1 MQSDRLTDLSSQQQQ
16 RSDLDER
23 DAISTIITPQG
34 EDNDKEMVEDEKQEQ
49 EQDDH
54 DRLKAGGHYSTN
66 QQQLVQ
72 QHTTDDFNVEMTDES
87 QANAKVL
94 LVPLH
99 PPSSPPH

>member
-66 QQQLVQ
+66 QQHLVQ
-72 QHTTDDFNVEMTDES
+72 QHTDDFNVEMTDES